1 MNHRNFDTISRISRK
16 TSDETLKE
24 KKEKLLKKFD

>member
-1 MNHRNFDTISRISRK
+1 MNHGNFDTISRVTRI

-24 KKEKLLKKFD
+24 KKEKYYKKMK